1 MKEIVYLQMV
11 KYLYI
16 IYILMSMNMVIAT
29 ITTLKGLKSF
39 YYTKVK

>member
-16 IYILMSMNMVIAT
+16 VTVSRFFKKLNCTV
-29 ITTLKGLKSF
+29 
-39 YYTKVK
+39 YT